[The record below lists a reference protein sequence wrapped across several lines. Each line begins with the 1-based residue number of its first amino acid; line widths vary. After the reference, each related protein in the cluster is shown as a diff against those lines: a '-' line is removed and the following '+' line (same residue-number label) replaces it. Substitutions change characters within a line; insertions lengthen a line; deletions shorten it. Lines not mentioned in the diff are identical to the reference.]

1 MKVKYNLGHKST
13 SQILSFIWR
22 CKFSIL
28 FSLSHLWNG
37 KLPEC
42 SSPESQSSTNKTLLK
57 SSLTK
62 PMLQRKKW
70 DIHIYY
76 KNIYNY
82 IHHIILIYPTP
93 AIPPPKKK
101 KQNPIPL
108 NPSKG
113 CACSKD
119 PNPNN
124 LQPSIDDSHNLVW
137 KPSSPPRL
145 RAWLFWSFLGFP
157 PWCVLFCL
165 PEKKVGS
172 EICINICIHSMVS
185 VSGLKVR
192 AKDNLHLSL
201 RQKNHLYRYMVCT
214 PQIPTASS
222 SKRLQQRSSK

>member
-1 MKVKYNLGHKST
+1 MANCPSVQARNPNLQQTKHFSNLLWLSPCFNEKNEIYTYIIKTYIITYIISF
-13 SQILSFIWR
+13 SYIL
-22 CKFSIL
+22 
-28 FSLSHLWNG
+28 
-37 KLPEC
+37 
-42 SSPESQSSTNKTLLK
+42 
-57 SSLTK
+57 
-62 PMLQRKKW
+62 
-70 DIHIYY
+70 
-76 KNIYNY
+76 
-82 IHHIILIYPTP
+82 
-93 AIPPPKKK
+93 PPPSPPQKK